1 MRQLACWWKLSR
13 PAGSLIGQDEC
24 ALFRMKFSRQL
35 FVFCVSFLVCAAAF
49 AAEPTRPIAISPA
62 PGSTVAVLPTG
73 FAGWQAKGSV
83 TQSDDPAAA
92 DAANE
97 PVLRE
102 YGFQRLEKASYTRD
116 DGRNLV
122 VKAAVFADASGAYGA
137 FTYYYSEEM
146 GQETIG
152 GQAAFLNN
160 RVLFYQGNV
169 LVDAVFDR
177 MSVMSASQLRQ
188 LAGLLPQPAD
198 NKDKLPSLPQ
208 RLPTASLNS
217 SAGRNLEKNTTKYI
231 LGPVTLDRV
240 GSPLASAMV
249 DFKSGAEVV
258 LGKYAVNAGDAT
270 LMLIEYPTPQIAAER
285 LRQIDASHHV
295 TQQQPGVAPIL
306 DVGPF
311 FDMRT
316 GPIIVIAGGP
326 LSKSEARSL
335 MSSISY
341 EADVTWNENTYV
353 TKKDNLANF
362 LFNAIVL
369 CGIVVGLALV
379 AGIAFGGLRLL
390 VKRLFPDSVFDRRE
404 AMEIIALHLEDDPRP
419 VPRER

>member
-1 MRQLACWWKLSR
+1 
-13 PAGSLIGQDEC
+13 
-24 ALFRMKFSRQL
+24 MKFSRQL
-35 FVFCVSFLVCAAAF
+35 FVFFIFFLVCAAAL
-49 AAEPTRPIAISPA
+49 AAEPTKPVSVSPA
-62 PGSTVAVLPTG
+62 YGSTVAVLPPE
-73 FAGWQAKGSV
+73 FSGWQVKGTV
-83 TQSDDPAAA
+83 TRSDDPAAA

-116 DGRNLV
+116 DGRNLLI
-122 VKAAVFADASGAYGA
+122 KAAVFADASGAYGA

-160 RVLFYQGNV
+160 RALFYQGNV

-177 MSVMSASQLRQ
+177 TSVMSASQLRQ

-198 NKDKLPSLPQ
+198 NKDKLPSLPT
-208 RLPTASLNS
+208 RLPKATDKNV
-217 SAGRNLEKNTTKYI
+217 EKNTTKYI
-231 LGPVTLDRV
+231 LGPVALDRV
-240 GSPLASAMV
+240 GSPLPSAMV
-249 DFKSGAEVV
+249 DFNSGAEVV
-258 LGKYAVNAGDAT
+258 MARYAATAGDAT

-285 LRQIDASHHV
+285 LRQIDASHQI

-311 FDMRT
+311 FDART
-316 GPIIVIAGGP
+316 GPIIVIAAGP

-335 MSSISY
+335 MSAISY

-369 CGIVVGLALV
+369 CGIVVALALV
-379 AGIAFGGLRLL
+379 AGVAFGGLRVL
-390 VKRLFPDSVFDRRE
+390 VKRYFPDSVFDRRE
-404 AMEIIALHLEDDPRP
+404 TMEFISLHLEDEPRP

>member
-1 MRQLACWWKLSR
+1 
-13 PAGSLIGQDEC
+13 
-24 ALFRMKFSRQL
+24 MKFSRQL
-35 FVFCVSFLVCAAAF
+35 FAFFISFLVCAAAF
-49 AAEPTRPIAISPA
+49 AAEPTKPVSVSPA
-62 PGSTVAVLPTG
+62 SDSTAAVLPTE
-73 FAGWQAKGSV
+73 FAGWQIKGAV
-83 TQSDDPAAA
+83 TRSDDPAAA

-122 VKAAVFADASGAYGA
+122 IKAAVFADASGAYGA

-177 MSVMSASQLRQ
+177 TSVMSASQLRQ
-188 LAGLLPQPAD
+188 LAGLLPLPAD
-198 NKDKLPSLPQ
+198 NKDKLPSLPT
-208 RLPTASLNS
+208 RLPKAADKNV
-217 SAGRNLEKNTTKYI
+217 EKNTTKYI
-231 LGPVTLDRV
+231 LGPVALDRV
-240 GSPLASAMV
+240 GSPLPSAMV

-258 LGKYAVNAGDAT
+258 MARYAATAGDAT

-285 LRQIDASHHV
+285 LRQIDASHQI

-311 FDMRT
+311 FDART
-316 GPIIVIAGGP
+316 GPIIVIAAGP

-335 MSSISY
+335 MSAISY

-379 AGIAFGGLRLL
+379 AGVAFGGLRVL
-390 VKRLFPDSVFDRRE
+390 VKRYFPDSVFDRRE
-404 AMEIIALHLEDDPRP
+404 TMEFISLHLEDETRP
-419 VPRER
+419 LPRER